1 MSATTSSERDI
12 AIGVLTDKEFL
23 AKASESSLI
32 GKDFDRKVFG
42 WIYDSVTNYWKN
54 PKYGKKLPTKKVLK
68 KLLEKD
74 RKLDEDTAR
83 KYLRTIK
90 VLYRKASDSPAFS
103 LQQIEDFKRSRNFVK
118 QLEKSAELLSDR
130 ETEEAISSMHDF
142 IMLDDVS
149 RSDDVLVEDWLDF
162 FEDRQKRRKERKEHP
177 EIYRPLR
184 FGIREL
190 DNMIPRGVMPGS
202 IGAIAAQT
210 GIGKSIFCNHVVFHS
225 LLDGLGT
232 TYVVNENDMDQV
244 NGRLDSL
251 ATGVPYNDLQMWR
264 FDGEKKHYLR
274 QSERMIEALR
284 DTVHTKVKT
293 IKLIPHKHTIMD
305 VRREIDRLRRLEGHD
320 TQSLII
326 DSPDLMAPVAKYK
339 EYRLQ
344 RAAVFWEIWT
354 YLREQDIR
362 GFVSTQLKAEIE
374 GIPSPEDVAEAYDK
388 ARLLDCLLVLI
399 RSKKQRL
406 LDEASIAIAKS
417 RDSAHSGEVVPL
429 RTDMTRMALDMAA

>member
-1 MSATTSSERDI
+1 MKGSSSSERDI
-12 AIGVLTDKEFL
+12 AIGVLTDKDFL
-23 AKASESSLI
+23 SKAAETNLL
-32 GKDFDRKVFG
+32 GADFDRKVFG
-42 WIYDSVTNYWKN
+42 WIFDKSVAYWRN
-54 PKYGKKLPTKKVLK
+54 PKYGSKLPTKKVLT

-74 RKLDEDTAR
+74 RKLDEETAR

-90 VLYRKASDSPAFS
+90 VLYRKKSDSPLFS
-103 LQQIEDFKRSRNFVK
+103 INQIEEHKRSRNFIK
-118 QLEKSAELLSDR
+118 QLEKSAELLSDID
-130 ETEEAISSMHDF
+130 TEDAIKSMHEF

-149 RSDDVLVEDWLDF
+149 QSDDVIVEDWIDY
-162 FEDRQKRRKERKEHP
+162 FEERQKHRKDRKENP
-177 EIYRPLR
+177 QLYRPLR

-190 DNMIPRGVMPGS
+190 DSMIPRGVMPGN
-202 IGAIAAQT
+202 IGAIASQT

-232 TYVVNENDMDQV
+232 TYVVNENDMEQV

-251 ATGVPYNDLQMWR
+251 ATGVPYNDLQLWR
-264 FDGEKKHYLR
+264 FDDGKEHYLR
-274 QSERMIEALR
+274 QADRMIEALR
-284 DTVHTKVKT
+284 DTIHTKIKT
-293 IKLIPHKHTIMD
+293 IKLVPHKHTIAD
-305 VRREIDRLRRLEGHD
+305 IRREVDRLRRVEGHD

-326 DSPDLMAPVAKYK
+326 DSPDLMAPVAQYR

-354 YLREQDIR
+354 YLREEDIR

-406 LDEASIAIAKS
+406 LDEASVAIAKS

-429 RTDMTRMALDMAA
+429 RTDMTRMVLDMAA